1 MNAESMEAKSTKTTW
16 AKLAAMAA
24 ALLLALGLCAGLSG
38 CTGDDDEDD
47 ATSTIGS
54 YEAEETSIQELVIFE
69 QDGLTITATE
79 AVAVDDMTYLLVD
92 VTNDTDE
99 NLYVTNADDF
109 TVGDASTEVT
119 LAVSVDAGETEE
131 DQKMWFKDIST
142 ADELCDDVSGTVS
155 VWDADSYETLY
166 DADVAFTVK
175 SSLF

>member
-16 AKLAAMAA
+16 AKLAATAA
-24 ALLLALGLCAGLSG
+24 ALLLALGLGAGLSG
-38 CTGDDDEDD
+38 CTSDDDDD

-54 YEAEETSIQELVIFE
+54 YEVEETSIQELVIFE
-69 QDGLTITATE
+69 QDGLVITATE

-92 VTNDTDE
+92 VANGTDE
-99 NLYVTNADDF
+99 NLYVTNSDDF
-109 TVGDASTEVT
+109 TVGDATTEVT
-119 LAVSVDAGETEE
+119 LAVTVDAGETVE

-142 ADELCDDVSGTVS
+142 ADELCDDVSGTIS

-166 DADVAFTVK
+166 DADVAFTVQ